1 MSPEK
6 QDLKRL
12 QGRPARSLF
21 CGLLEKYDLLDKKG
35 TRGVPFSCA
44 EATFYLFGVPEVAAC
59 VTSSIRVPPSR

>member
-35 TRGVPFSCA
+35 TREVPFSCA
-44 EATFYLFGVPEVAAC
+44 EATFTYLAFLKLQLA
-59 VTSSIRVPPSR
+59 